1 MKDIKSISGELW
13 RIIVRLFFLLC
24 QLGRQVILPNRRRKG
39 NLLNTLFLFY
49 IGVIE
54 SIQHFE
60 HRQFK
65 LSELFQNKL
74 VRRGLMLL
82 SFLLFLLTSFEQPL
96 AVHSP
101 LNEPGKSQCSL
112 QNIRTGS
119 AYECTTRLVSGKVE
133 CFLLPVAQDDRG
145 GSYRVPSRTP
155 SKLYLRNH
163 RWLI

>member
-1 MKDIKSISGELW
+1 MKDIKSISKELW
-13 RIIVRLFFLLC
+13 RIILRLFFLLC
-24 QLGRQVILPNRRRKG
+24 QLSRQVILPNRRRKG

-49 IGVIE
+49 IGFIE

-74 VRRGLMLL
+74 VRRGLMVF

-101 LNEPGKSQCSL
+101 VNEPGKVQCSS
-112 QNIRTGS
+112 QNISTGS
-119 AYECTTRLVSGKVE
+119 AYECTTRLVSSKVE
-133 CFLLPVAQDDRG
+133 CFSPSIVEDDQ
-145 GSYRVPSRTP
+145 GSYWVPSRIP

-163 RWLI
+163 RLLI